1 MLRCAHTDGLKWL
14 TGLFALLLAAC
25 AGAQPMP
32 TPAQPDPRLV
42 EIERRTGGRLG
53 VALLDSRGRIVLGHR
68 TDERFAMCSTFKF
81 QLAAMML
88 DGAEEGRWRMDDVL
102 PLTQADMV
110 RGHAPV
116 AQRHL
121 ASGRITIA
129 EAAAASQIQSDN
141 ATANLLLRR
150 VGGPAAF
157 TAWLRGSG
165 DPETRLDRYELE
177 LNENRPGD
185 PRDTTT
191 PTAYGETM
199 RRLIFGDILQPA
211 SREQLRAW
219 TIATT
224 TGQRRVRGALPAEW
238 PAGDKTGTCGTAFND
253 IAWFR
258 SPDGAEWVLAAFLDR
273 PSVPGAQ
280 AEAALAEVAA
290 LAAGV
295 VP

>member
-1 MLRCAHTDGLKWL
+1 MMLRGLL
-14 TGLFALLLAAC
+14 TAGLALLAAC
-25 AGAQPMP
+25 ASP
-32 TPAQPDPRLV
+32 TPAAQPEPAQADTRFV
-42 EIERRTGGRLG
+42 DIERRTGGRIG
-53 VALLDSRGRIVLGHR
+53 VALIDGQGRTVLGHR

-88 DGAEEGRWRMDDVL
+88 DGADEGRWRMDDVI

-116 AQRHL
+116 AERLL
-121 ASGRITIA
+121 AGGRITVA
-129 EAAAASQIQSDN
+129 EAAAASQIESDN

-150 VGGPAAF
+150 VGGPPAF
-157 TAWLRGSG
+157 TAWLRGIG
-165 DPETRLDRYELE
+165 DSETRLDRYELE

-191 PTAYGETM
+191 PTAYGATM
-199 RRLIFGDILQPA
+199 RRLIFGDVLQPA

-219 TIATT
+219 TTATT
-224 TGQRRVRGALPAEW
+224 TGRRRVRGALPSGW

-258 SPDGAEWVLAAFLDR
+258 SPDGAEWVLATFLDR
-273 PSVPGAQ
+273 PTAPAAQ
-280 AEAALAEVAA
+280 AEAALAEATAITLERVR
-290 LAAGV
+290 
-295 VP
+295 

>member
-1 MLRCAHTDGLKWL
+1 MLRGFLAAGL
-14 TGLFALLLAAC
+14 ALLAAC
-25 AGAQPMP
+25 ASP
-32 TPAQPDPRLV
+32 TPAAQPAPEADTRFAD
-42 EIERRTGGRLG
+42 IERRTGGRLG
-53 VALLDSRGRIVLGHR
+53 VALIDSQGQVVLGHR

-88 DGAEEGRWRMDDVL
+88 DGADEGRWRMDDVL

-116 AQRHL
+116 AERLL
-121 ASGRITIA
+121 AGGRITIA
-129 EAAAASQIQSDN
+129 EAAAASQIESDN

-157 TAWLRGSG
+157 TAWLRRIG
-165 DPETRLDRYELE
+165 DSETRLDRYELE

-199 RRLIFGDILQPA
+199 RRLIFGDVLRPA

-219 TIATT
+219 TTATT
-224 TGQRRVRGALPAEW
+224 TGRRRVRGALPNGW

-258 SPDGAEWVLAAFLDR
+258 SPNGAEWVLATFLDR
-273 PSVPGAQ
+273 PTVPAAQ
-280 AEAALAEVAA
+280 AEAALAEVTAIA
-290 LAAGV
+290 LERIR
-295 VP
+295 

>member
-1 MLRCAHTDGLKWL
+1 MLR
-14 TGLFALLLAAC
+14 GLFAAALALLAAC
-25 AGAQPMP
+25 TSP
-32 TPAQPDPRLV
+32 TPAAEPAPAQADPRFAG
-42 EIERRTGGRLG
+42 IEQRTGGRLG
-53 VALLDSRGRIVLGHR
+53 VALIDGRGRTVLGHR

-88 DGAEEGRWRMDDVL
+88 KGAEEGRWRMDDVL

-116 AQRHL
+116 AERLL
-121 ASGRITIA
+121 ASGRITVA
-129 EAAAASQIQSDN
+129 EAAAASQIESDN

-150 VGGPAAF
+150 IGGPAAF
-157 TAWLRGSG
+157 TAWMRSTG
-165 DPETRLDRYELE
+165 DNLTRLDRFELE

-199 RRLIFGDILQPA
+199 RRLIFGDILQPS

-219 TIATT
+219 TSATT
-224 TGQRRVRGALPAEW
+224 TGQRRVRGALPEGW

-258 SPDGAEWVLAAFLDR
+258 TPNGAEWVLAVFLDR
-273 PSVPGAQ
+273 PTVAAAQ
-280 AEAALAEVAA
+280 AEAALAEVTAIA
-290 LAAGV
+290 LERTR
-295 VP
+295 

>member
-1 MLRCAHTDGLKWL
+1 MLR
-14 TGLFALLLAAC
+14 GLFAAGLALLAAC
-25 AGAQPMP
+25 ASP
-32 TPAQPDPRLV
+32 TPAAQTEPAQAEPRFTD
-42 EIERRTGGRLG
+42 IERRTGGRLG
-53 VALLDSRGRIVLGHR
+53 VALLDSGGRIVLGRR
-68 TDERFAMCSTFKF
+68 TGERFAMCSTFKF

-88 DGAEEGRWRMDDVL
+88 AGADEGRWRMDDVL

-116 AQRHL
+116 AERL
-121 ASGRITIA
+121 VAGGRITIA

-157 TAWLRGSG
+157 TAWLRGIG
-165 DPETRLDRYELE
+165 DSETRLDRYELE

-199 RRLIFGDILQPA
+199 RRLIFGEALQPA

-219 TIATT
+219 TSATT
-224 TGQRRVRGALPAEW
+224 TGQRRVRGALPPEW

-258 SPDGAEWVLAAFLDR
+258 GPGNTEWVLAAFLDR
-273 PSVPGAQ
+273 PTVPAAQ

-290 LAAGV
+290 IALERIR
-295 VP
+295 

>member
-1 MLRCAHTDGLKWL
+1 MMRGFFAAGL
-14 TGLFALLLAAC
+14 ALLAAC
-25 AGAQPMP
+25 ASP
-32 TPAQPDPRLV
+32 TPAAQPGPAQADSRLAD
-42 EIERRTGGRLG
+42 IERRTGGRLG
-53 VALLDSRGRIVLGHR
+53 VALIDARGRTVLGHR

-88 DGAEEGRWRMDDVL
+88 DGANEGRWRMDDVL

-116 AQRHL
+116 AERL
-121 ASGRITIA
+121 LPTGRITVA

-141 ATANLLLRR
+141 AAANLLLRR

-157 TAWLRGSG
+157 TAWLRAIG
-165 DPETRLDRYELE
+165 DSETRLDRYELE

-191 PTAYGETM
+191 PTAYGEAM
-199 RRLIFGDILQPA
+199 RRLIFGDILGAA

-219 TIATT
+219 TSATT

-273 PSVPGAQ
+273 PTVPAAQ

-290 LAAGV
+290 IALERSR
-295 VP
+295 

>member
-1 MLRCAHTDGLKWL
+1 MLRGFFVAGL
-14 TGLFALLLAAC
+14 ALLAAC
-25 AGAQPMP
+25 ASP
-32 TPAQPDPRLV
+32 TPAAQPAPAQTDSRFAD
-42 EIERRTGGRLG
+42 IERRTGGRLG
-53 VALLDSRGRIVLGHR
+53 VALIDARGRTVVGHR
-68 TDERFAMCSTFKF
+68 SSERFAMCSTFKF

-88 DGAEEGRWRMDDVL
+88 DGAEEGRWQMDEVM

-116 AQRHL
+116 AERL
-121 ASGRITIA
+121 LPTRRITVA

-141 ATANLLLRR
+141 ATANMLLRR
-150 VGGPAAF
+150 IGGPAAF
-157 TAWLRGSG
+157 TAWLRGIG
-165 DPETRLDRYELE
+165 DSETRLDRYELE

-199 RRLIFGDILQPA
+199 RRLIFGDILEAA
-211 SREQLRAW
+211 SREQLRRW
-219 TIATT
+219 TIDTT

-258 SPDGAEWVLAAFLDR
+258 SPDGAEWVLATFLDR
-273 PSVPGAQ
+273 PTAPAAQ
-280 AEAALAEVAA
+280 AEAALAEVTAIA
-290 LAAGV
+290 LERTR
-295 VP
+295 